1 METQR
6 QQAGTGRHWA
16 RGFRALTL
24 ASVFT
29 LPAAA
34 QTAPQGGTV
43 VVGGASISQQAG
55 QTLINQSTDRAL
67 IDWRSF
73 DIGAGQAVTVAQ
85 PGAGSLLVN
94 RVTGGGTGTRID
106 GSLTANGQVIV
117 IDKAG
122 IVIGRG
128 ARIDAGAFLATTAD
142 LDNADFAAGRLVFG
156 TAGAPGAA
164 IINEGTIRVSD
175 AGYAALAAAIVE
187 NRGLVEA
194 KLGRVVLAGAE
205 RFTLDLA
212 GDGLLRFELPAEVA
226 GRVVNAGTLSGASVL
241 LTARAARDGM
251 AGVVNAGGLIE
262 ATSARAVDGRI
273 VIGGEGTDTL
283 VTGAVTAQGGDVDI
297 LGDRVALVGAQVDVS
312 AADGGGTVR
321 IGGDYQGGG
330 DLVRSQST
338 RIDAAS
344 LIQADATGTGAGGR
358 IIVWSDG
365 RTDYAGSISA
375 RGAGGGEGGFAEV
388 SGKGSLRFAGKAD
401 LSAAAGAQGGTLLLD
416 PTSITIGTTA
426 DVDGDSTQGDDV
438 TGNIGQTD
446 YSGAASLITASAIA
460 DLLNAGTSVSLSAS
474 QDITLSSSIAKTS
487 GFGASLTLTAG
498 RDIIIGAG
506 AGVTSSSGAL
516 NITLTAGSGSNA
528 GQVVSAATGTESF
541 TSNGGNISFTGYG
554 RSGAISGVDLSGASL
569 SSGSGSISLTGT
581 GYAGDGS
588 SGVHI
593 ADGSILQSG
602 SGSITLTGTSGGGNV
617 GRHAG
622 LDFDGTGHNQIL
634 TSWGS
639 VSLTGATGGS
649 STSDYAIGIRAVN
662 LSITAS
668 SNGSISLTGTSS
680 TGGGSSYGIELN
692 GATGTRSISSNGG
705 SVTLTGTGGG
715 SSGSLNY
722 GVMLYSDHAVSAGSG
737 SVTVNATGGSGSIA
751 IANERDS
758 NASIGGASQSGTV
771 TINAD
776 GMALGALTVRS
787 SGTVVLAPKTS
798 GKPIDIGSTTDSVGG
813 NLALSQT
820 ELNRVT
826 AGTLIIGSSLAG
838 TISASSAFSPTNVGT
853 LQLSNAAL
861 TVNAGLAALAQA
873 HLNAGKNVTLTSQG
887 DMTLSSSIAKS
898 AGADATLTLR
908 AGSDLSFNS
917 GIGVT
922 ASTGKL
928 SMDFTA
934 GYVTTG
940 TLTTTGS
947 GSFTSNGG
955 DIALKGLSGVSLSG
969 SSVTAGAGTIILAGA
984 DLALS
989 GTSITSTG
997 RVQLRP
1003 YAAGGQ
1009 MDIGATGAGSGKA
1022 HVSQAELN
1030 QISAGVLRLGSLDG
1044 GNMVISNALSHAS
1057 DQVELAS
1064 AGTVT
1069 QSANI
1074 SVDKLALL
1082 GSGATYT
1089 LTRSG
1094 NAVTTLAADTG
1105 SIDFHSGSSL
1115 AVGTVAG
1122 TAGIRF
1128 SGDASLYAHDTLITL
1143 GAAAS
1148 YAGSGTGTLTLSS
1161 DIDVAVTAN
1170 VGVSGSGKL
1179 NIVLAADGNE
1189 SGSAGQV
1196 AISGASLSSNGGDI
1210 TIGSGSTPATRAAV
1224 GKTATGIGVNI
1235 TGSTLNAGTGGDILV
1250 NGEGADS
1257 GTNSATGI
1265 GINVSASTL
1274 QAAGN
1279 GTITLNGTGG
1289 AGNTLT
1295 AGIAI
1300 GGDSSIRTASGAIA
1314 LNGEQATTG
1323 TGRYGVLFRA
1333 DTTGSTIY
1341 SSGAAAITITA
1352 TGTAGKIAANSSITD
1367 YSKALIGCSATNSC
1381 YGGTITLKADRL
1393 DLTDAGAGS
1402 DSAPSMRVGGT
1413 GSLVIRPNSTTSTIA
1428 VGDGATGS
1436 ELRLT
1441 QADIDA
1447 LNDGLGSVTIGHT
1460 DDTGDVSVAGA
1471 AFKSN
1476 VTIQGGTGDVAV
1488 SGALTTGSGTA
1499 AGTIGL
1505 ISKGLLTISA
1515 ALSTQNQDITLT
1527 TDKLALTGS
1536 LDAGTAIATVTIA
1549 TAARGIDLGSTGA
1562 STSSLDISDAELKK
1576 LTAGTLRIGSSSAG
1590 AISISAAI
1598 APTGT
1603 DTLHLRSGAGISQTG
1618 AITVANLAVTAA
1630 GTVALAGANNAVTS
1644 FAATATNSNV
1654 SFRDDTGFAIGS
1666 VDGVAG
1672 VSIGTGALTLTSTG
1686 TVTQSA
1692 AITAAGL
1699 ALLGT
1704 GGTYTLAHASN
1715 AVSTVAAST
1724 GSIDVGLSGAATV
1737 GAVGATRGIAATG
1750 TVKLST
1756 GGNLSLASGAAVSA
1770 SGAGDALVLAASGT
1784 FTNNGGASALTVGGG
1799 GRFLVFSTSPLT
1811 SSTGGISALP
1821 LYNRSFAFDTRTYTT
1836 VSNSGSRFVYSYAPT
1851 LTVTPDTVTRTYS
1864 GATQTGLAYTIT
1876 GLVTGDTLA
1885 NAVSGTGA
1893 ITGAGRN
1900 VGTYTLTAGAGTLA
1914 SDLGYGFSYGTGT
1927 LTIDAKALTYAVA
1940 NSNST
1945 YGTLATNGAVTLTGV
1960 VDGDSVAGTVSTYR
1974 GADSVTLAARTG
1986 VGSLTQKVTAL
1997 TGTDAGNYT
2006 IAATGNSNGTL
2017 TIATKALTYAVA
2029 AANSTYGTLAT
2040 LGAVTLTGVVEGDIV
2055 TASAQLSGATLAER
2069 LAAGTYTQVAGSLGG
2084 ADAANY
2090 SLAGGGNST
2099 SLLTIARKSV
2109 TYALTNANSTY
2120 GTLAVLPTATL
2131 TGVLSND
2138 VVTGTVVVD
2147 GQTLTD
2153 RLAAGSY
2160 TTKVSALAG
2169 AASANYVIADSGN
2182 QNAGL
2187 TVARKTIT
2195 GSVNNVSSI
2204 YGQSVSAGAAVLSGV
2219 LSGDQVT
2226 GTVVVEKAG
2235 SAVTPG
2241 PTLDAG
2247 SYDQR
2252 ITGITGTASANYEL
2266 GSTSQGTLTID
2277 KAALTIVAANQTRI
2291 YGTAD
2296 PTLTYTTTGLVNGD
2310 QVSGALSRAAGKDVG
2325 TYAISQGDLSA
2336 SQNYTISFTG
2346 ATLTINPAALTITA
2360 LSQTKIYGDAD
2371 PTLSYQ
2377 SVGLV
2382 AGDSLSGALSRAGGE
2397 NAGTY
2402 AISQGSLTAGANYTI
2417 SLVGADLTIT
2427 PAPLTVTAN
2436 AITKTYG
2443 QQTPALT
2450 YQVAGLKRGDGAG
2463 SVLSGALSDGG
2474 VRDAGTYAIA
2484 QGSLAANA
2492 NYTLTYQGASLT
2504 ISPAVLTVTATSLT
2518 KTYGQDDPELTYQAV
2533 GLVAGDS
2540 LSGALVRAAGQ
2551 DAGTYAIGQ
2560 GSLNAGPNYTMSFTG
2575 GTLTINPAALTVTA
2589 LSQTKT
2595 YGDSD
2600 APLAYQAVGLVAG
2613 DSLSG
2618 ALVRAGG
2625 ENVGSYAIG
2634 QGSLTAGSNYVLS
2647 FTGGA
2652 LTIKPA
2658 ALSVTA
2664 ASASVT
2670 YGDALPVLGYSVSG
2684 LKRGDSA
2691 ATVLS
2696 GSLSAA
2702 TGSNVGTYAIGQ
2714 GSLSANANYT
2724 LSFTGGTL
2732 TINPALLSVT
2742 ASSASVT
2749 YGDAVPVLGYSVSG
2763 LKRGDSEASVL
2774 SGSLSAAAGSDVGAY
2789 AITQGSLSAN
2799 ANYTLSFTG
2808 GTLTI
2813 NPALLSV
2820 TAESQ
2825 RRTYGDADGVLTYS
2839 VSGLKGADSATSVL
2853 SGALARAAGNDAGT
2867 YAINQGSLSANA
2879 NYRIRFTGGQLTIDP
2894 AILSVIANAVS
2905 RPYGASDPALTYS
2918 VSGLKGADSAASVLS
2933 GGLTRAAGGNAGR
2946 YAIQQGTLTAVSNYK
2961 ITYTGADLT
2970 ITPVALTVAVD
2981 SATRMVGAA
2990 NPIFTAQFTG
3000 LVNGDAADSLTDL
3013 RITSPADANS
3023 AAGSYAIIADG
3034 ISNPNYVATYVNGV
3048 LSVTGGGVLPPVV
3061 AEAAPITTVTQPARA
3076 PTVPTVTTTSVAAA
3090 PAAPVTAPIAPVG
3103 SAPAPALDAG
3113 SAALAAASQSVQS
3126 ASGSKADDDSAAEE
3140 MIPGLLSQQRRLPGQ
3155 TPEGTPGL
3163 EQQFP
3168 NLGRVW

>member
-1 METQR
+1 MATRR
-6 QQAGTGRHWA
+6 QQARKGRHWA

-24 ASVFT
+24 ASVFS
-29 LPAAA
+29 LPATA

-43 VVGGASISQQAG
+43 MVGGASISQQAG
-55 QTLINQSTDRAL
+55 QTLINQTTDRAL

-73 DIGAGQAVTVAQ
+73 DIGAGQSVSVAQ

-128 ARIDAGAFLATTAD
+128 ARIDAGAFLATTSD
-142 LDNADFAAGRLVFG
+142 LDNADFAAGRLIFG

-164 IINEGTIRVSD
+164 IINEGTIRVGD

-212 GDGLLRFELPAEVA
+212 GDGLLRFELPDEVA
-226 GRVVNAGTLSGASVL
+226 GRVVNAGSLVGASVL
-241 LTARAARDGM
+241 MTARAARDGM

-262 ATSARAVDGRI
+262 ATSAREVDGRI

-283 VTGAVTAQGGDVDI
+283 VTGAVTAQGGAVDI
-297 LGDRVALVGAQVDVS
+297 LGDRVALEGAQVDVS
-312 AADGGGTVR
+312 AANGGGTVH
-321 IGGDYQGGG
+321 IGGDYRGGG
-330 DLVRSQST
+330 ERTRSQST
-338 RIDAAS
+338 RVDAAS
-344 LIQADATGTGAGGR
+344 SIRADATRTGTGGR
-358 IIVWSDG
+358 VIVWSDG

-375 RGAGGGEGGFAEV
+375 RGAGGGDGGFAEV
-388 SGKGSLRFAGKAD
+388 SGKASLRFAGKAD
-401 LSAAAGAQGGTLLLD
+401 LSAAAGAKGGTLLLD

-426 DVDGDSTQGDDV
+426 NVNGDGSNGDDV

-460 DLLNAGTSVSLSAS
+460 DLLNDGTSVSLSAS
-474 QDITLSSSIAKTS
+474 QDITLNSSIAKT
-487 GFGASLTLTAG
+487 GGYDASLTLTAG
-498 RDIIIGAG
+498 RDIVIGAG
-506 AGVTSSSGAL
+506 VSVTSSSGAL
-516 NITLTAGSGSNA
+516 NISLTAGSGTNA

-554 RSGAISGVDLSGASL
+554 RTGAINGVDLSGVSL
-569 SSGSGSISLTGT
+569 S
-581 GYAGDGS
+581 
-588 SGVHI
+588 
-593 ADGSILQSG
+593 SG
-602 SGSITLTGTSGGGNV
+602 SGSITLTGTGFGGESSSGVRIADGSILQSSSGSITLSGTSGGGNV
-617 GRHAG
+617 GMHAG
-622 LDFDGTGHNQIL
+622 LNFDGTGHNQIR
-634 TSWGS
+634 TSWGN
-639 VSLTGATGGS
+639 VSLTGTTGGT

-662 LSITAS
+662 LSIAAS
-668 SNGSISLTGTSS
+668 SDGNISLTGTSS
-680 TGGGSSYGIELN
+680 MGGASSYGIELN
-692 GATGTRSISSNGG
+692 GAGGTRSISSNGG
-705 SVTLTGTGGG
+705 TITITGTGGG

-722 GVMLYSDHAVSAGSG
+722 GVMLYGDYAVSAGSG
-737 SVTVNATGGSGSIA
+737 SVTVNATGGSGSIG
-751 IANERDS
+751 IANERDT
-758 NASIGGASQSGTV
+758 NATIGGASQSGTV

-787 SGTVVLAPKTS
+787 SGTVMLAPRTS
-798 GKPIDIGSTTDSVGG
+798 GKPIDIGSSSDSAGG

-826 AGTLIIGSSLAG
+826 AGTLVIGSSLAG
-838 TISASSAFSPTNVGT
+838 TISASSAFSPTHVST
-853 LQLSNAAL
+853 LQLSSATLN
-861 TVNAGLAALAQA
+861 VNAGLAALAQA
-873 HLNAGKNVTLTSQG
+873 HLNAGKDVTLTSQG

-898 AGADATLTLR
+898 AGTDATLTLR
-908 AGSDLSFNS
+908 AGSDLTFNS
-917 GIGVT
+917 GIGAT
-922 ASTGKL
+922 ASAGKL

-934 GYVTTG
+934 GYVTSG
-940 TLTTTGS
+940 TLTTSGS

-955 DIALKGLSGVSLSG
+955 DIALWGRTGLSLSG
-969 SSVTAGAGTIILAGA
+969 SGVTAGAGTITLAGG

-1003 YAAGGQ
+1003 YASGGQ

-1022 HVSQAELN
+1022 NVSQAELN
-1030 QISAGVLRLGSLDG
+1030 EISAGVLRLGALDG

-1057 DQVELAS
+1057 DTIELAS

-1074 SVDKLALL
+1074 NVANLALL
-1082 GSGATYT
+1082 GAGATYT

-1115 AVGTVAG
+1115 TVGTVAG

-1128 SGDASLYAHDTLITL
+1128 TGDASLYAHDTLITL

-1170 VGVSGSGKL
+1170 AGVSGAGKL
-1179 NIVLAADGNE
+1179 NIVLAADGNAA
-1189 SGSAGQV
+1189 GSPGQV
-1196 AISGASLSSNGGDI
+1196 AISGASLSTNGGDI
-1210 TIGSGSTPATRAAV
+1210 TIGSGSTPASRAAV

-1235 TGSTLNAGTGGDILV
+1235 TSSTLNAGTGGDILV

-1289 AGNTLT
+1289 TGNTLT

-1300 GGDSSIRTASGAIA
+1300 GGDSSVRTASGAIA

-1323 TGRYGVLFRA
+1323 TSRYGVLFRA
-1333 DTTGSTIY
+1333 DTNGSTIY

-1367 YSKALIGCSATNSC
+1367 YSKALIGCSAANSC
-1381 YGGTITLKADRL
+1381 YGGTITLRADRV

-1402 DSAPSMRVGGT
+1402 DSAPSIRVGGT
-1413 GSLVIRPNSTTSTIA
+1413 GSLVIRPNSTTSSIA
-1428 VGDGATGS
+1428 VGDAATGS
-1436 ELRLT
+1436 QLRLT

-1447 LNDGLGSVTIGHT
+1447 LNDGLSSIIIGHT

-1476 VTIQGGTGDVAV
+1476 VTIQGGTGDVTV
-1488 SGALTTGSGTA
+1488 SGALTTGTGTA

-1505 ISKGLLTISA
+1505 ITTGLLTISA
-1515 ALSTQNQDITLT
+1515 ALSTQNQDVTLT

-1536 LDAGTAIATVTIA
+1536 VDAGTAIATVTTA
-1549 TAARGIDLGSTGA
+1549 TNARGIDLGSTGA

-1576 LTAGTLRIGSSSAG
+1576 LSAGTLRIGSSSAG

-1603 DTLHLRSGAGISQTG
+1603 NILHLRSGAGISQTG
-1618 AITVANLAVTAA
+1618 SITVANLAVTAA
-1630 GTVALAGANNAVTS
+1630 GTVALAGASNAVTS

-1666 VDGVAG
+1666 VDSVAG
-1672 VSIGTGALTLTSTG
+1672 VSIGTGTLTLTSTG
-1686 TVTQSA
+1686 AVTQTA
-1692 AITAAGL
+1692 AITASGL

-1704 GGTYTLAHASN
+1704 GGDYTLAHASN
-1715 AVSTVAAST
+1715 AVSTLAANT
-1724 GSIDVGLSGAATV
+1724 GSMDVGLSGVATIGTV
-1737 GAVGATRGIAATG
+1737 GATTGIAATG

-1756 GGNLSLASGAAVSA
+1756 GGNLTLASGAAVSA
-1770 SGAGDALVLAASGT
+1770 SGAGDALVLAANGT
-1784 FTNNGGASALTVGGG
+1784 FTNNGGSSALTVGGG

-1821 LYNRSFAFDTRTYTT
+1821 LYNRSFAFDTRTYTA
-1836 VSNSGSRFVYSYAPT
+1836 VSNSGNRFVYSYAPT
-1851 LTVTPDTVTRTYS
+1851 LTVTPDTATRTYD
-1864 GATQTGLAYTIT
+1864 GATQTGLTYTIT
-1876 GLVTGDTLA
+1876 GLVTGDTLS

-1900 VGTYTLTAGAGTLA
+1900 AGTYTLTAGAGTLA

-1927 LTIDAKALTYAVA
+1927 LTINAKALTYAVA

-1945 YGTLATNGAVTLTGV
+1945 YGTLASNGTVTLTGV
-1960 VDGDSVAGTVSTYR
+1960 VEGDSVAGTVTSYS
-1974 GADSVTLAARTG
+1974 GADAVTLAARTG
-1986 VGSLTQKVTAL
+1986 AGSLTQKVTAL
-1997 TGTDAGNYT
+1997 TGSDAANYT
-2006 IAATGNSNGTL
+2006 IAATGNSDGTL
-2017 TIATKALTYAVA
+2017 TIARKSLTYAVA
-2029 AANSTYGTLAT
+2029 AASSTYGTLVT
-2040 LGAVTLTGVVEGDIV
+2040 LGTVTLTGVVEGDTV
-2055 TASAQLSGATLAER
+2055 TAAAQLSGATLTDR
-2069 LAAGTYTQVAGSLGG
+2069 LAAGTYTQVAGSLSG

-2090 SLAGGGNST
+2090 SLAGSGNST
-2099 SLLTIARKSV
+2099 SSLTIARKAV
-2109 TYALTNANSTY
+2109 TYALTDVNSTY

-2131 TGVLSND
+2131 TGVLSDD

-2169 AASANYVIADSGN
+2169 TSAANYVIADSGN

-2195 GSVNNVSSI
+2195 GSVNTVTST
-2204 YGQSVSAGAAVLSGV
+2204 YGQSVSAGTAVLTGV

-2247 SYDQR
+2247 TYDQR
-2252 ITGITGTASANYEL
+2252 ITGITGTASANYQL
-2266 GSTSQGTLTID
+2266 GATTQGTLTID
-2277 KAALTIVAANQTRI
+2277 KAALTIVAANQTKI
-2291 YGTAD
+2291 YGTTD
-2296 PTLTYTTTGLVNGD
+2296 PDLSYSVTGLVNGD
-2310 QVSGALSRAAGKDVG
+2310 QVSGALTRAAGRDVG
-2325 TYAISQGDLSA
+2325 TYAINQGSLTA

-2346 ATLTINPAALTITA
+2346 ANLTISPAVLTVTA
-2360 LSQTKIYGDAD
+2360 SAVTKTYGDAD

-2377 SVGLV
+2377 VTGLV
-2382 AGDSLSGALSRAGGE
+2382 AGDSLTGTLSRAAGE

-2402 AISQGSLTAGANYTI
+2402 AITQGSLTAGQNYTI
-2417 SLVGADLTIT
+2417 SMVGAGLTIN

-2436 AITKTYG
+2436 AITKVYG
-2443 QQTPALT
+2443 TPTPPLT
-2450 YQVAGLKRGDGAG
+2450 YQVSGLKRGDGAG
-2463 SVLSGALSDGG
+2463 AVLSGALSDGG
-2474 VRDAGTYAIA
+2474 ARNAGTHAIS
-2484 QGSLAANA
+2484 QGSLAANG
-2492 NYTLTYQGASLT
+2492 NYTLTYQGANLT
-2504 ISPAVLTVTATSLT
+2504 ISPAPLTVTANSLT
-2518 KTYGQDDPELTYQAV
+2518 RIYGQEDPELTYQVV
-2533 GLVAGDS
+2533 GLVAGDV
-2540 LSGALVRAAGQ
+2540 LSGSLNRAAGK
-2551 DAGTYAIGQ
+2551 DVGTYAIGQ
-2560 GSLNAGPNYTMSFTG
+2560 GSLDAGANYTLSFTG

-2600 APLAYQAVGLVAG
+2600 GDLAYQADGLVAG
-2613 DSLSG
+2613 DTLSG
-2618 ALVRAGG
+2618 SLVRAGG
-2625 ENVGSYAIG
+2625 ENVGTYAIS

-2647 FTGGA
+2647 FTGGS

-2658 ALSVTA
+2658 ALSVMA

-2670 YGDALPVLGYSVSG
+2670 YGDATPTLGYSVNG

-2691 ATVLS
+2691 ASVLS
-2696 GSLSAA
+2696 GSLSVPAGTNA
-2702 TGSNVGTYAIGQ
+2702 GTYAIGQ
-2714 GSLSANANYT
+2714 GSLTANANYT

-2742 ASSASVT
+2742 A
-2749 YGDAVPVLGYSVSG
+2749 D
-2763 LKRGDSEASVL
+2763 
-2774 SGSLSAAAGSDVGAY
+2774 
-2789 AITQGSLSAN
+2789 N
-2799 ANYTLSFTG
+2799 
-2808 GTLTI
+2808 
-2813 NPALLSV
+2813 
-2820 TAESQ
+2820 Q
-2825 RRTYGDADGVLTYS
+2825 RRTYGDAEAALTYS
-2839 VSGLKGADSATSVL
+2839 VSGLKWADSAASVL
-2853 SGALARAAGNDAGT
+2853 SGAPARAAGNDAGT
-2867 YAINQGSLSANA
+2867 YAITQGSLTANA
-2879 NYRIRFTGGQLTIDP
+2879 NYRISFSGGQLTIDP
-2894 AILSVIANAVS
+2894 AILSVVANAVT
-2905 RPYGASDPALTYS
+2905 RAYGASDPALTYS
-2918 VSGLKGADSAASVLS
+2918 VSGFKGTDNATAVLS
-2933 GGLTRAAGGNAGR
+2933 GGLTRVAGGNAGR
-2946 YAIQQGTLTAVSNYK
+2946 YAIQQGTLTAGSNYK
-2961 ITYTGADLT
+2961 ISYTGADLT
-2970 ITPVALTVAVD
+2970 ITPVSLTVAVD

-3000 LVNGDAADSLTDL
+3000 LVNGDTADSLTGL
-3013 RITSPADANS
+3013 RITSSADANS
-3023 AAGSYAIIADG
+3023 AAGTYAITADG
-3034 ISNPNYVATYVNGV
+3034 NSNPNYVATYVNGV
-3048 LSVTGGGVLPPVV
+3048 LTVTGGGVLPPVV

-3076 PTVPTVTTTSVAAA
+3076 PAVPTVTTTSVAAA
-3090 PAAPVTAPIAPVG
+3090 PAAPVTAPPPPST
-3103 SAPAPALDAG
+3103 SAPTPTLDAG

-3155 TPEGTPGL
+3155 APEGTPGL